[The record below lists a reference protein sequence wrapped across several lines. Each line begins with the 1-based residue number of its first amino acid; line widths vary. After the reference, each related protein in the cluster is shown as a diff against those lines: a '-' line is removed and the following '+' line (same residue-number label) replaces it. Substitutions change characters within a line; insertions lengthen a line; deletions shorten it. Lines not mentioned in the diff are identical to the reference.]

1 MSTVTYADID
11 SARERIAPYALR
23 TPVLVSPELDE
34 TLGTRVF
41 FKCENLQRTGS
52 FKFRGATNALAALSP
67 EKRARGVLTHSS
79 GNHGRALAKGAQ
91 LFGIPAYIVVPE
103 DAPAVKIE
111 AIKAYGG
118 EVIPCA
124 PNQRARKETA
134 AEVGRRTGAVM
145 IDSHD
150 DPYVIAGQGT
160 AALEL
165 IEEAGPLDILLVP
178 VGGGGLIAGTAIAAY
193 GTSPGTEVIGCEP
206 AGADDAYRSLAEGRR
221 ITDFTPCTIADG
233 LRTPLGRLTYAI
245 IKERVRR
252 IVRVSDAEIIPAMR
266 LIFEGLKVVI
276 EPSAAVAVAPLLSG
290 SLPIEGKR
298 IGVIL
303 SGGNI
308 GAEALTRLLMEADNR
323 RHRYRVG

>member
-1 MSTVTYADID
+1 MSTITYADIV
-11 SARERIAPYALR
+11 SARERIAPYAIK
-23 TPVLVSPELDE
+23 TPVLVSSELDR
-34 TLGTRVF
+34 TLGGRIF
-41 FKCENLQRTGS
+41 FKCENFQRTGS
-52 FKFRGATNALAALSP
+52 FKFRGATNALSSLSP
-67 EKRARGVLTHSS
+67 EKRARGVLAHSS
-79 GNHGRALAKGAQ
+79 GNHGQALAEGAQ

-124 PNQRARKETA
+124 PNQRSREETA
-134 AEVGRRTGAVM
+134 AGVGKRTGAVM

-150 DPYVIAGQGT
+150 DPHVIAGQGT

-165 IEEAGPLDILLVP
+165 IEEAGPLDMILVP
-178 VGGGGLIAGTAIAAY
+178 VGGGGLISGTAIAAH
-193 GTSPGTEVIGCEP
+193 GASPGTEVIGCEP

-221 ITDFTPCTIADG
+221 ITNFTPRTIADG
-233 LRTPLGRLTYAI
+233 LRTPLGELTFSI
-245 IKERVRR
+245 IEERIET
-252 IVRVSDAEIIPAMR
+252 IVRVEDEETIGAIR
-266 LIFEGLKVVI
+266 LILEGLKVVI

-298 IGVIL
+298 VGVIL

-308 GAEALTRLLMEADNR
+308 GAEALTRLLDPDNR
-323 RHRYRVG
+323 RHQHPAG